1 MFIRAR
7 TIDAIGLA
15 MRKGGS
21 DGRES
26 LNIETFMHPP
36 LCVLGIGVVRDT
48 IGRKDYALKIEIE
61 EKLKFQSKQKELKFL
76 CPY

>member
-1 MFIRAR
+1 VFIRAR

-36 LCVLGIGVVRDT
+36 VCPRDWSCQ
-48 IGRKDYALKIEIE
+48 GHDRPERLRIEIE
-61 EKLKFQSKQKELKFL
+61 D
-76 CPY
+76 

>member
-15 MRKGGS
+15 MRKGES

-26 LNIETFMHPP
+26 LSIETFMHP

-48 IGRKDYALKIEIE
+48 IDRKDYVPKIEI
-61 EKLKFQSKQKELKFL
+61 KD
-76 CPY
+76 